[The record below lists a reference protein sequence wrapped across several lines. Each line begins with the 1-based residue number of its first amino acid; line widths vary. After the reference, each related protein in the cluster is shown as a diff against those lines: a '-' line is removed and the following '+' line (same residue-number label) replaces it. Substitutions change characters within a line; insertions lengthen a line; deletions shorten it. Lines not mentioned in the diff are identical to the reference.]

1 MERDGETIKSRSRLA
16 RTGEPRF
23 KDALKRRCAKRLA
36 EQKRAIIERIRLRD
50 QGGVSEMVGKSLHE
64 LSCGLV

>member
-1 MERDGETIKSRSRLA
+1 MKRNIVLSRVVSKTTLYVVGRA
-16 RTGEPRF
+16 
-23 KDALKRRCAKRLA
+23 KRRCAKRLA
-36 EQKRAIIERIRLRD
+36 EQKCTIIERIRLRD